1 MQLQVFNHKDLGQVR
16 VIGDNENPL
25 FCLRDICEVLGLESV
40 NKVANAINAKKTYR
54 DDTPMQ
60 TAIACGNIEAVLMLI
75 QHGISIQKHELEYA
89 QKDTTRNILSF
100 MFKSMGIRA

>member
-1 MQLQVFNHKDLGQVR
+1 MDTQDLQREIQYDVKKGEMRRFHRHIVNFS
-16 VIGDNENPL
+16 NEAIL
-25 FCLRDICEVLGLESV
+25 AYLKAG
-40 NKVANAINAKKTYR
+40 INAKKTYR

-60 TAIACGNIEAVLMLI
+60 TAIACGNIEAVFMLI
-75 QHGISIQKHELEYA
+75 QHGISIQKHDLEYA